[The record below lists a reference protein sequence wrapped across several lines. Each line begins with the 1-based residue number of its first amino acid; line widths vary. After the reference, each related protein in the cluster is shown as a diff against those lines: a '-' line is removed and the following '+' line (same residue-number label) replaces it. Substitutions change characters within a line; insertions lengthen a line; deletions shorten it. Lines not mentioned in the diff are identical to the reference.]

1 MKALSILFVMIAV
14 IGCLAAE
21 PVTVK
26 PFFIIDGDTFLAA
39 PDSVNYRLWG
49 IDAPELDQPWGRA
62 AKAALMDLIHRKR
75 VTVIRHGTSY
85 KRPVVQVTTTN
96 DRDVALE
103 LLKMGL
109 AWYTPQF
116 APKRDDYKKA
126 EAEAREAKRGLW
138 SERNPVNPA
147 EHRQNRKGGDA
158 SAD

>member
-1 MKALSILFVMIAV
+1 MKFWYGWIIYVFLITLT
-14 IGCLAAE
+14 AAE
-21 PVTVK
+21 PQTVK

-75 VTVIRHGTSY
+75 VTVVRRGTSY

-109 AWYTPQF
+109 AWYTPEF
-116 APKRDDYKKA
+116 APDREDYKKA

-147 EHRQNRKGGDA
+147 EHRQKKNVKGI
-158 SAD
+158 

>member
-1 MKALSILFVMIAV
+1 MKTFILLLTALIV
-14 IGCLAAE
+14 IGCSAAD
-21 PVTVK
+21 TVK

-75 VTVIRHGTSY
+75 VTVIRRGTSY

-109 AWYTPQF
+109 AWYTPEF
-116 APKRDDYKKA
+116 APDREDYKKT

-147 EHRQNRKGGDA
+147 EHRKQKSNVKEN
-158 SAD
+158 